1 MEYSL
6 LERTIEGELI
16 PLAQDAG
23 MGVLPWSPLK
33 SGFLSGKYRRDQTGP
48 TDTKRSAVLG
58 RPSEAQFTVIEALAS
73 VAEEIGASPA
83 AVALS
88 WVQNRPG
95 VSSTL
100 IGPRTLEHLESNL
113 AGLEEL
119 SPRPQPQCGPDAQV
133 RGRHRGRTDQRRVSA
148 AAREHRPLLRR
159 THRRC
164 AGAPASSGFHGF
176 CRFEEWWSATGVS
189 GCRPGERPAQTTLIN
204 LEGFT
209 MTATA
214 ARTAEQTTDVP
225 EIADPSKVAPKDA
238 RELSKLFFDQ
248 LEVLEEGTP
257 EYQYARN
264 TLIEMNMSL
273 VRFAAGRFRSRGPE
287 EMEDIVQV
295 GMIGLI
301 KAIDRFELSREVE
314 FTSFAV
320 PYIVGEIKRFFR
332 DTTWAVHVPRRLQ
345 EARVQLARAA
355 DELRSRLGRV
365 PTTKELSELMSLPE
379 NEVVEAQLASNGYRS
394 ASLDA
399 AINGSEDGEA
409 ALADFIGDEDAALGL
424 VEDFHAL
431 APMIAE
437 LDERER
443 KIIHWRFVEELTQAE
458 IGERLGVSQMHVS
471 RLLSRLLA
479 GLREG
484 MLSTT

>member
-1 MEYSL
+1 
-6 LERTIEGELI
+6 
-16 PLAQDAG
+16 
-23 MGVLPWSPLK
+23 
-33 SGFLSGKYRRDQTGP
+33 
-48 TDTKRSAVLG
+48 
-58 RPSEAQFTVIEALAS
+58 
-73 VAEEIGASPA
+73 
-83 AVALS
+83 
-88 WVQNRPG
+88 
-95 VSSTL
+95 
-100 IGPRTLEHLESNL
+100 
-113 AGLEEL
+113 
-119 SPRPQPQCGPDAQV
+119 
-133 RGRHRGRTDQRRVSA
+133 
-148 AAREHRPLLRR
+148 
-159 THRRC
+159 
-164 AGAPASSGFHGF
+164 
-176 CRFEEWWSATGVS
+176 
-189 GCRPGERPAQTTLIN
+189 
-204 LEGFT
+204 
-209 MTATA
+209 MTAT
-214 ARTAEQTTDVP
+214 TAQTAGQTVDVP
-225 EIADPSKVAPKDA
+225 TIEDPSKVAPKDA

-248 LEVLEEGTP
+248 LAVLEEGTP

-301 KAIDRFELSREVE
+301 KAIDRFELTREVE

-345 EARVQLARAA
+345 EARFQLARASE
-355 DELRSRLGRV
+355 ELRSRLGRT

-379 NEVVEAQLASNGYRS
+379 AEVVEAQLASNGYKS

-399 AINGSEDGEA
+399 AINSSEDGEA

-437 LDERER
+437 HGERDR

-484 MLSTT
+484 MLTTG